1 MKKRWVDTENAETD
15 KDAWEAWVV
24 VLTDLHRDYM
34 NLPAPCDQNSWC
46 RHRKTGRWCCFAGAE
61 VEG

>member
-15 KDAWEAWVV
+15 KDVWGAWIVV
-24 VLTDLHRDYM
+24 STDLNEPR
-34 NLPAPCDQNSWC
+34 LRAPCDQSSWC